1 MRDESEIEMRDE
13 IERTGLGW
21 RGAAQCLG
29 RDPREYELDTA
40 EHTGTDRQ
48 TIARELCDGC
58 EVMRECAA
66 EALEPLA
73 RGTVRAGVWIPFTM
87 TRGTTARVREALI
100 EIALG
105 EALPDDLTELL
116 MPAQGASEYRS
127 APAPQRASA
136 PPSLTPVGRP
146 PRNDAGAAPYAR
158 GGAGGGRGG
167 RG

>member
-1 MRDESEIEMRDE
+1 MRDAYSVPTDE
-13 IERTGLGW
+13 IAITEWHDR
-21 RGAAQCLG
+21 AQCLG

-40 EHTGTDRQ
+40 TAAGTDRQ

-58 EVMRECAA
+58 EVLRECAA

-73 RGTVRAGVWIPFTM
+73 RATVRAGVWIPFTM

-116 MPAQGASEYRS
+116 EPAQGASEYRS
-127 APAPQRASA
+127 AAAPHLASA
-136 PPSLTPVGRP
+136 PPALTPVGEP
-146 PRNDAGAAPYAR
+146 PRNDAGAAPCAPW
-158 GGAGGGRGG
+158 GAGGGRGG

>member
-1 MRDESEIEMRDE
+1 MRDAYSVPLDEMP
-13 IERTGLGW
+13 GLGW
-21 RGAAQCLG
+21 RGDAQCLG
-29 RDPREYELDTA
+29 RDPHEYELDTT
-40 EHTGTDRQ
+40 EHNGTDRQ
-48 TIARELCDGC
+48 ATARELCDGC

-73 RGTVRAGVWIPFTM
+73 RATVRAGVWIPFTM

-116 MPAQGASEYRS
+116 APAQGASEYRT
-127 APAPQRASA
+127 APAPQLASA

-146 PRNDAGAAPYAR
+146 PRNDAGVASCAPV
-158 GGAGGGRGG
+158 GAGGGRGG